1 MMNEVKY
8 CNACGAQVEFRVPQ
22 GDHLPRHVCPRCEN
36 IQYFNPRVIVG
47 CIPEWEDGR
56 ILMCRRNIEPR
67 LGLWTFP
74 AGFMELGET
83 SGQGAAREARE
94 ESQADVEVGE
104 LLAMINVPYVSQLYV
119 VHRGRMRTPHHG
131 PTPESSETRLM
142 AESEIP
148 WEEIAFPTVLHSLR
162 FFYADR
168 AAGVERIHTLDL
180 STKPRRPRDRE
191 VSEGDPIPG
200 QPAV

>member
-1 MMNEVKY
+1 MFEVKF
-8 CNACGAQVEFRVPQ
+8 CNACGTRVEHRVPA
-22 GDHLPRHVCPRCEN
+22 GDHLPRHICPACAH

-47 CIPEWEDGR
+47 CVPEWEDGR

-94 ESQADVEVGE
+94 ESRAEVEIGE
-104 LLAMINVPYVSQLYV
+104 MLAIINVPYVSQVYV
-119 VHRGRMRTPHHG
+119 VHRARMLTPTHG

-142 AESEIP
+142 TESEIP
-148 WEEIAFPTVLHSLR
+148 WDEIAFPTVFHSLK
-162 FFYADR
+162 FFFADR
-168 AAGVERIHTLDL
+168 AAGQAQIHTLDL
-180 STKPRRPRDRE
+180 NFRPRRPREQE
-191 VSEGDPIPG
+191 VSTGDP
-200 QPAV
+200 QPV